1 MKNFGSP
8 QQAESGIPK
17 FLKKLYGILE
27 VKYFLIDK
35 NDNFFLL

>member
-1 MKNFGSP
+1 MTHMKNLGSP

-27 VKYFLIDK
+27 VI
-35 NDNFFLL
+35 FFKKI